1 MFRRLTLWLAAT
13 GMGLAFVP
21 APSFAQASGVQGSG
35 VLAADPQD
43 FQCFVLLQQRREAFI
58 ASPQLD
64 ITRKAELVNN
74 LTIISAFYAGRM
86 SHYSSGEAIAS
97 FTAAATEVNGATP
110 QQRDAFAN
118 ICTDF
123 YLRVMDVLI
132 ASGQPASAATPA
144 PAPSGG
150 R

>member
-1 MFRRLTLWLAAT
+1 MFRRLTIWLAAT
-13 GMGLAFVP
+13 GMGLASVP
-21 APSFAQASGVQGSG
+21 APSFAQASGV
-35 VLAADPQD
+35 LPADPQD

-58 ASPQLD
+58 ATPQLD
-64 ITRKAELVNN
+64 VTRKAELVNN

-97 FTAAATEVNGATP
+97 FTAATAEVNGATT
-110 QQRDAFAN
+110 QQRDGFAN

-132 ASGQPASAATPA
+132 ASGRPANAAVA
-144 PAPSGG
+144 PATDPSGG

>member
-1 MFRRLTLWLAAT
+1 MFRRLTIWLAAT
-13 GMGLAFVP
+13 GMGLASVP
-21 APSFAQASGVQGSG
+21 APSFAQASGV
-35 VLAADPQD
+35 LPADPQD

-58 ASPQLD
+58 ANPQID
-64 ITRKAELVNN
+64 VARKAELVNN

-97 FTAAATEVNGATP
+97 FTAAAAEVNGATT
-110 QQRDAFAN
+110 QQRDGFAN

-132 ASGQPASAATPA
+132 ASGQPASAAVSPA
-144 PAPSGG
+144 PGPSGG